1 MTLFAELG
9 LRYPIIQAP
18 MAGVQD
24 SALALA
30 VTRAGALGSL
40 PAAMLSLATLRE
52 ELTRL
57 AASAEGP
64 FNINFFCH
72 RQEAPDPAVQARW
85 LQRLAPYYD
94 EYGVRDA
101 AGTAAPSRA
110 PSMPSMPPWWPSSH
124 LPWSVFISTAR
135 ARVAGQGEGQR
146 GQGICQ
152 RHHGR

>member
-57 AASAEGP
+57 AASGEGP

-72 RQEAPDPAVQARW
+72 RQEAPDPAARPAGCSGW
-85 LQRLAPYYD
+85 CLTMTNTACVMLPARRLPV
-94 EYGVRDA
+94 GPR
-101 AGTAAPSRA
+101 
-110 PSMPSMPPWWPSSH
+110 SMLSMPPWWPSSNR
-124 LPWSVFISTAR
+124 PWSVFISDCPSPSCWP
-135 ARVAGQGEGQR
+135 G
-146 GQGICQ
+146 
-152 RHHGR
+152 